1 MSEIPQ
7 SGPIQRSWQRCLH
20 QGLSRQQSAELDLL
34 PRGELTARL
43 EGHKELIACFERFV
57 LPLFG
62 QLLAGRPCRLLLCDA
77 EGAILAASGDDG
89 FARHAERIFLRSG
102 ARWGEGSKGTNAIGT
117 ALAEQSEVQVLGAQH
132 FFAQHSFLSC
142 SACPLFGPDGRLL
155 GVLDIST
162 EAAHH
167 GGDMLGTVRLLA
179 MTLENALLAR
189 QPGWLVDLEPQ
200 SLWSAR
206 LLLGEEG
213 ELLGAN
219 RAGRL
224 WLGQHS
230 FDGKQLLRE
239 GRGLRLVPEPVEGSS
254 PLPPLG
260 SGRESL
266 PEPSQVPL
274 KMLERGIS
282 LLIEGET
289 GSGKEHLVRALHSQS
304 SRQDKPLVCVN
315 CGALPADLVEAEL
328 FGYVGGAFSGARSQG
343 SQGYLRAAHGGILML
358 DEIGELPLSAQT
370 RLLRVLQERAVTPV
384 GSTRPEPVD
393 FWLVSASHRDLA
405 AMVAAGS
412 FREDLYYRIC
422 GWRQQLAPLRDW
434 PAHERRALILRL
446 LTEMDPALQL
456 TREAE
461 QQLLAHPLPGNV
473 RQLKQALEV
482 ACVLAEGQ
490 EWVEASHLHLPAVVP
505 ASALVPVP
513 PSTSVTAGITSLR
526 EQSRHQVQQ
535 TLVDC
540 GGNVSE
546 AARRLGI
553 SRTTL
558 YRALK
563 ACN

>member
-1 MSEIPQ
+1 MSELPQ
-7 SGPIQRSWQRCLH
+7 SIPSPSPSPIQRSWQRCLH
-20 QGLSRQQSAELDLL
+20 QGLLRQQSAELDLL
-34 PRGELTARL
+34 PQGELSARQ
-43 EGHKELIACFERFV
+43 EQHRTLITCFQRFV
-57 LPLFG
+57 LPLFA
-62 QLLAGRPCRLLLCDA
+62 QLLAGRPCRLLLCDG

-102 ARWGEGSKGTNAIGT
+102 ARWGEASKGTNAIGT

-142 SACPLFGPDGRLL
+142 SACPLLGPDGQLL

-162 EAAHH
+162 DAAHH
-167 GGDMLGTVRLLA
+167 DGDMLGTVRLLA

-189 QPGWLVDLEPQ
+189 QPGWLVDLDPQ

-206 LLLGEEG
+206 LLLGEGG

-224 WLGQHS
+224 WLGQHP
-230 FDGKQLLRE
+230 FDGRQLLRDR
-239 GRGLRLVPEPVEGSS
+239 RGLRLEPEPVVIQTETP
-254 PLPPLG
+254 PLPAVTAG
-260 SGRESL
+260 
-266 PEPSQVPL
+266 VPL

-289 GSGKEHLVRALHSQS
+289 GSGKEHLVRALHRQS
-304 SRQDKPLVCVN
+304 SRRDKPLVCVN

-358 DEIGELPLSAQT
+358 DEIGELPLLAQT

-384 GSTRPEPVD
+384 GSHRPEPVD
-393 FWLVSASHRDLA
+393 FWLVSASHRDPA
-405 AMVAAGS
+405 AMVQDGG

-422 GWRQQLAPLRDW
+422 GWRQQLTPLRAW
-434 PAHERRALILRL
+434 PQGERLGLIRRL
-446 LTEMDPALQL
+446 LSEMDPALQL
-456 TREAE
+456 TPEAE
-461 QQLLAHPLPGNV
+461 RQLLAHPLPGNV

-490 EWVEASHLHLPAVVP
+490 GWIEPAHLHLPEVAAMP
-505 ASALVPVP
+505 TPWGA
-513 PSTSVTAGITSLR
+513 TTLR
-526 EQSRHQVQQ
+526 EQSRLRVQQ
-535 TLVDC
+535 TLTEC

-558 YRALK
+558 YRALREEG
-563 ACN
+563 

>member
-1 MSEIPQ
+1 MSELPQ
-7 SGPIQRSWQRCLH
+7 YSSSPSPIQRSWQRCLH
-20 QGLSRQQSAELDLL
+20 QGLLRQQSAELDLL
-34 PRGELTARL
+34 PQGELSARQ
-43 EGHKELIACFERFV
+43 EAHRTLIVCFQRFV
-57 LPLFG
+57 LPLFA
-62 QLLAGRPCRLLLCDA
+62 QLLAGRPCRLLLCDG

-102 ARWGEGSKGTNAIGT
+102 ARWGEASKGTNAIGT
-117 ALAEQSEVQVLGAQH
+117 ALAEQSEVQVLGNQH

-142 SACPLFGPDGRLL
+142 SACPLLGPDGQLL

-162 EAAHH
+162 DAAHH
-167 GGDMLGTVRLLA
+167 DGDMLGTVRLLA

-189 QPGWLVDLEPQ
+189 QPGWLVDLDPQ

-206 LLLGEEG
+206 LLLGEGG

-224 WLGQHS
+224 WLGQHR
-230 FDGKQLLRE
+230 FNGQQLLRE
-239 GRGLRLVPEPVEGSS
+239 RRGLRLVSEPVVAPRQTAQQGSA
-254 PLPPLG
+254 
-260 SGRESL
+260 
-266 PEPSQVPL
+266 QVPL
-274 KMLERGIS
+274 KMLDRGIS

-289 GSGKEHLVRALHSQS
+289 GSGKEHLVRALHRAS

-358 DEIGELPLSAQT
+358 DEIGELPLLAQT
-370 RLLRVLQERAVTPV
+370 RLLRVLQERSVTPV
-384 GSTRPEPVD
+384 GSHKPEAVD

-405 AMVAAGS
+405 AMVQAGT
-412 FREDLYYRIC
+412 FREDLYYRVC
-422 GWRQQLAPLRDW
+422 GWRQQLTPLRAW
-434 PAHERRALILRL
+434 PQGERQGLIQRL
-446 LTEMDPALQL
+446 LSEMDPALQL
-456 TREAE
+456 TPEAV

-482 ACVLAEGQ
+482 ACVLAEGLGWI
-490 EWVEASHLHLPAVVP
+490 EPAHLHLPYGPTEAG
-505 ASALVPVP
+505 ALPMGERA
-513 PSTSVTAGITSLR
+513 TTLR
-526 EQSRHQVQQ
+526 QQNRLRVQQ
-535 TLVDC
+535 TLADC

-558 YRALK
+558 YRALREGP
-563 ACN
+563 

>member
-1 MSEIPQ
+1 MSELSQ
-7 SGPIQRSWQRCLH
+7 SSASPIERSWQRCLH
-20 QGLSRQQSAELDLL
+20 QGLSRRQSAELDLL
-34 PRGELTARL
+34 PQGELSARQ
-43 EGHKELIACFERFV
+43 EQHRVLIASFQRFV

-62 QLLAGRPCRLLLCDA
+62 QLLAGRPCRLLLCDG

-102 ARWGEGSKGTNAIGT
+102 ARWGEASKGTNAIGT
-117 ALAEQSEVQVLGAQH
+117 ALAEQSEVQVLGNQH

-142 SACPLFGPDGRLL
+142 SACPLLGPDGQVL

-162 EAAHH
+162 DAAHH
-167 GGDMLGTVRLLA
+167 DGDMLGTVRLLA

-224 WLGQHS
+224 WLGQHP
-230 FDGKQLLRE
+230 FDGKQLLRDR
-239 GRGLRLVPEPVEGSS
+239 RGLRLVPEAHPVATLS
-254 PLPPLG
+254 
-260 SGRESL
+260 SL
-266 PEPSQVPL
+266 PADTGGSHGRQVPL

-289 GSGKEHLVRALHSQS
+289 GSGKEHLVRELHGQS
-304 SRQDKPLVCVN
+304 SRRAQPLVCVN
-315 CGALPADLVEAEL
+315 CGALPAELVEAEL

-358 DEIGELPLSAQT
+358 DEIGELPLLAQT

-384 GSTRPEPVD
+384 GSHKPEAVD

-405 AMVAAGS
+405 AMVAAGT

-434 PAHERRALILRL
+434 PTRERQALLQRL
-446 LTEMDPALQL
+446 LAEMDPALRL
-456 TREAE
+456 TDEAE
-461 QQLLAHPLPGNV
+461 HHLLAHPLPGNV

-490 EWVEASHLHLPAVVP
+490 GWIEPAHLHLPTVAVG
-505 ASALVPVP
+505 PVATTAVAG
-513 PSTSVTAGITSLR
+513 STLR
-526 EQSRHQVQQ
+526 EQNRQRVQQ
-535 TLVDC
+535 TLTECD
-540 GGNVSE
+540 GNVSE

-558 YRALK
+558 YRALRE
-563 ACN
+563 AG

>member
-1 MSEIPQ
+1 MSELPQ
-7 SGPIQRSWQRCLH
+7 SSPSPSPIQRSWQRCLH
-20 QGLSRQQSAELDLL
+20 QGLLRQQSAELDLL
-34 PRGELTARL
+34 PQGELSARQ
-43 EGHKELIACFERFV
+43 EQHRTLITCFQRFV
-57 LPLFG
+57 LPLFA
-62 QLLAGRPCRLLLCDA
+62 QLLAGRPCRLLLCDG

-102 ARWGEGSKGTNAIGT
+102 ARWGEASKGTNAIGT

-142 SACPLFGPDGRLL
+142 SACPLLGPDGQLL

-162 EAAHH
+162 DAAHH
-167 GGDMLGTVRLLA
+167 DGDMLGTVRLLA

-189 QPGWLVDLEPQ
+189 QPGWLVDLDPQ

-206 LLLGEEG
+206 LLLGEGG

-224 WLGQHS
+224 WLGQHR
-230 FDGKQLLRE
+230 FDGQQLLRDR
-239 GRGLRLVPEPVEGSS
+239 RGLRLEPEPVVIQTENQPQPAVTAG
-254 PLPPLG
+254 
-260 SGRESL
+260 
-266 PEPSQVPL
+266 VPL

-289 GSGKEHLVRALHSQS
+289 GSGKEHLVRALHCQS
-304 SRQDKPLVCVN
+304 SRRDKPLVCVN
-315 CGALPADLVEAEL
+315 CGALPAELVEAEL

-358 DEIGELPLSAQT
+358 DEIGELPLQAQT
-370 RLLRVLQERAVTPV
+370 RLLRVLQERSVTPV
-384 GSTRPEPVD
+384 GSHKPEPVD

-405 AMVAAGS
+405 AMVQDGG

-422 GWRQQLAPLRDW
+422 GWRQQLTPLRAW
-434 PAHERRALILRL
+434 PQGERLGLIRRL
-446 LTEMDPALQL
+446 LLEMDPALQL
-456 TREAE
+456 TPQAE
-461 QQLLAHPLPGNV
+461 RQLLAHPLPGNV

-490 EWVEASHLHLPAVVP
+490 GWIEPAHLYLPEVAAMP
-505 ASALVPVP
+505 APRGA
-513 PSTSVTAGITSLR
+513 TTLR
-526 EQSRHQVQQ
+526 EQSRLRVQQ
-535 TLVDC
+535 TLTEC

-558 YRALK
+558 YRALREEG
-563 ACN
+563 

>member
-1 MSEIPQ
+1 MSELPQ
-7 SGPIQRSWQRCLH
+7 SIPSPSPSPIQRSWQRCLH
-20 QGLSRQQSAELDLL
+20 QGLLRQQSAELDLL
-34 PRGELTARL
+34 PQGELSARQ
-43 EGHKELIACFERFV
+43 EQHRTLITCFQRFV
-57 LPLFG
+57 LPLFA
-62 QLLAGRPCRLLLCDA
+62 QLLAGRPCRLLLCDG
-77 EGAILAASGDDG
+77 EGAILAVSGDDS

-102 ARWGEGSKGTNAIGT
+102 ARWGEASKGTNAIGT
-117 ALAEQSEVQVLGAQH
+117 ALAEQSEVQVLGNQH

-142 SACPLFGPDGRLL
+142 SACPLLGPDGQLL

-162 EAAHH
+162 DAAHH
-167 GGDMLGTVRLLA
+167 DGDMLGTVRLLA

-189 QPGWLVDLEPQ
+189 QPGWLVDLDPQ

-206 LLLGEEG
+206 LLLGEGG

-224 WLGQHS
+224 WLGQHP
-230 FDGKQLLRE
+230 FDGKQLLRDR
-239 GRGLRLVPEPVEGSS
+239 RGLRLEPEPVVIQTENQPQPAVTAG
-254 PLPPLG
+254 
-260 SGRESL
+260 
-266 PEPSQVPL
+266 VPL

-289 GSGKEHLVRALHSQS
+289 GSGKEHLVRALHRQS
-304 SRQDKPLVCVN
+304 SRRDKPLVCVN

-358 DEIGELPLSAQT
+358 DEIGELPLPAQT
-370 RLLRVLQERAVTPV
+370 RLLRVLQERSVTPV
-384 GSTRPEPVD
+384 GSHKPEPVD
-393 FWLVSASHRDLA
+393 FWLVSASHRDLT
-405 AMVAAGS
+405 AMVQAGT

-422 GWRQQLAPLRDW
+422 GWRQQLAPLRAW
-434 PAHERRALILRL
+434 PQGDRLGLIRRL
-446 LTEMDPALQL
+446 LSEMDPALQL
-456 TREAE
+456 TPQAE
-461 QQLLAHPLPGNV
+461 RQLLAHPLPGNV

-490 EWVEASHLHLPAVVP
+490 GWIEPAHLHLPEVVAMP
-505 ASALVPVP
+505 APRGA
-513 PSTSVTAGITSLR
+513 TTLR
-526 EQSRHQVQQ
+526 EQSRLRVQQ
-535 TLVDC
+535 TLTEC

-558 YRALK
+558 YRALREEG
-563 ACN
+563 

>member
-1 MSEIPQ
+1 MSELPQ
-7 SGPIQRSWQRCLH
+7 SIPSPSPIQRSWQRCLH
-20 QGLSRQQSAELDLL
+20 QGLLRQQSAELDLL
-34 PRGELTARL
+34 PQGELSARQ
-43 EGHKELIACFERFV
+43 EQHRTLITCFQRFV
-57 LPLFG
+57 LPLFA
-62 QLLAGRPCRLLLCDA
+62 QLLAGRPCRLLLCDG

-102 ARWGEGSKGTNAIGT
+102 ARWGEASKGTNAIGT

-142 SACPLFGPDGRLL
+142 SACPLLGPDGQLL

-162 EAAHH
+162 DAAHH
-167 GGDMLGTVRLLA
+167 DGDMLGTVRLLA

-189 QPGWLVDLEPQ
+189 QPGWLVDLDPQ

-206 LLLGEEG
+206 LLLGEGG

-224 WLGQHS
+224 WLGQHP
-230 FDGKQLLRE
+230 FDGKQLLRDR
-239 GRGLRLVPEPVEGSS
+239 RGLRLEPEPVVIQTENQPQPAVTAG
-254 PLPPLG
+254 
-260 SGRESL
+260 
-266 PEPSQVPL
+266 VPL

-289 GSGKEHLVRALHSQS
+289 GSGKEHLVRALHCQS
-304 SRQDKPLVCVN
+304 SRRDKPLVCVN

-358 DEIGELPLSAQT
+358 DEIGELPLLAQT

-384 GSTRPEPVD
+384 GSHRAEPVD

-405 AMVAAGS
+405 AMVQDGG

-422 GWRQQLAPLRDW
+422 GWRQQLTPLRAW
-434 PAHERRALILRL
+434 PQGERLGLIRRL
-446 LTEMDPALQL
+446 LSEMDPALQL
-456 TREAE
+456 TPEAE
-461 QQLLAHPLPGNV
+461 RQLLAHPLPGNV

-490 EWVEASHLHLPAVVP
+490 GWIEPAHLHLPEVAAMP
-505 ASALVPVP
+505 APRGA
-513 PSTSVTAGITSLR
+513 TTLR
-526 EQSRHQVQQ
+526 EQSRLRVQQ
-535 TLVDC
+535 TLTEC

-558 YRALK
+558 YRALRQEG
-563 ACN
+563 

>member
-1 MSEIPQ
+1 MSELPQ
-7 SGPIQRSWQRCLH
+7 SSPSPSPIQRSWQRCLH
-20 QGLSRQQSAELDLL
+20 QGLLRQQSAELDLL
-34 PRGELTARL
+34 PQGELSARQ
-43 EGHKELIACFERFV
+43 EQHRTLITCFQRFV
-57 LPLFG
+57 LPLFA
-62 QLLAGRPCRLLLCDA
+62 QLLAGRPCRLLLCDG

-102 ARWGEGSKGTNAIGT
+102 ARWGEASKGTNAIGT

-142 SACPLFGPDGRLL
+142 SACPLLGPDGQLL

-162 EAAHH
+162 DAAHH
-167 GGDMLGTVRLLA
+167 DGDMLGTVRLLA

-189 QPGWLVDLEPQ
+189 QPGWLVDLDPQ

-206 LLLGEEG
+206 LLLGEGG

-224 WLGQHS
+224 WLGQHP
-230 FDGKQLLRE
+230 FDGKQLLRDR
-239 GRGLRLVPEPVEGSS
+239 RGLRLVPDPVVIKTETQ
-254 PLPPLG
+254 
-260 SGRESL
+260 SL
-266 PEPSQVPL
+266 PATPPATAGVPL

-289 GSGKEHLVRALHSQS
+289 GSGKEHLVRVLHRAS
-304 SRQDKPLVCVN
+304 SRQGKPLVCVN

-358 DEIGELPLSAQT
+358 DEIGELPLPAQT

-384 GSTRPEPVD
+384 GSHRPEPVD

-405 AMVAAGS
+405 AMVQGGG

-422 GWRQQLAPLRDW
+422 GWRQQLAPLRQW
-434 PAHERRALILRL
+434 PVRERQELISRL
-446 LTEMDPALQL
+446 LDEMDPALQL
-456 TREAE
+456 TPQAE

-490 EWVEASHLHLPAVVP
+490 GWIDPAHLHLPEVAAMP
-505 ASALVPVP
+505 APRGA
-513 PSTSVTAGITSLR
+513 TTLR
-526 EQSRHQVQQ
+526 EQSRLRVQQ
-535 TLVDC
+535 TLTEC

-558 YRALK
+558 YRALREED
-563 ACN
+563 

>member
-1 MSEIPQ
+1 MSEHPV
-7 SGPIQRSWQRCLH
+7 SSPIQRSWQRCLH

-34 PRGELTARL
+34 PQGELSARL
-43 EGHKELIACFERFV
+43 EASRELIACFQRFV
-57 LPLFG
+57 LPLFA
-62 QLLAGRPCRLLLCDA
+62 QLLAGRPCRLLLCDG

-102 ARWGEGSKGTNAIGT
+102 ARWGEASKGTNAIGT

-142 SACPLFGPDGRLL
+142 SACPLLGPDGSLL

-162 EAAHH
+162 DAAHH

-206 LLLGEEG
+206 LLLGEAG

-224 WLGQHS
+224 WLGQYP
-230 FDGKQLLRE
+230 FDGQQLLRE
-239 GRGLRLVPEPVEGSS
+239 RRGLRLDTCVAPTPVSTQQDS
-254 PLPPLG
+254 V
-260 SGRESL
+260 S
-266 PEPSQVPL
+266 VPL

-289 GSGKEHLVRALHSQS
+289 GSGKEHLVRALHRRSGRRDQ
-304 SRQDKPLVCVN
+304 PLLCVN

-358 DEIGELPLSAQT
+358 DEVGELPLSAQT

-384 GSTRPEPVD
+384 GSHKPEVVD

-405 AMVAAGS
+405 AMVQAGT
-412 FREDLYYRIC
+412 FREDLYYRIR
-422 GWRQQLAPLRDW
+422 GWHQPLTPLRTW
-434 PAHERRALILRL
+434 PEGERQGLMRTL
-446 LTEMDPALQL
+446 LVEMDPALAL
-456 TREAE
+456 DEAAE
-461 QQLLAHPLPGNV
+461 RLLLAHPLPGNV
-473 RQLKQALEV
+473 RQLKQVLEV

-490 EWVEASHLHLPAVVP
+490 GLIRAAHLHLPALP
-505 ASALVPVP
+505 AAP
-513 PSTSVTAGITSLR
+513 SVTAMGQSLTLR
-526 EQSRHQVQQ
+526 EQGRLGVQQ
-535 TLVDC
+535 TLAAC

-563 ACN
+563 EGD

>member
-1 MSEIPQ
+1 MSELPQ
-7 SGPIQRSWQRCLH
+7 SSLSPSPIQRSWQRCLH
-20 QGLSRQQSAELDLL
+20 QGLLRQQSAELDLL
-34 PRGELTARL
+34 PQGELSARQ
-43 EGHKELIACFERFV
+43 EQHRTLIACFQRFV
-57 LPLFG
+57 LPLFA
-62 QLLAGRPCRLLLCDA
+62 QLLAGRPCRLLLCDG

-102 ARWGEGSKGTNAIGT
+102 ARWGEASKGTNAIGT
-117 ALAEQSEVQVLGAQH
+117 ALAEQSEVQVLGSEH

-142 SACPLFGPDGRLL
+142 SASPLLGPDGQLL

-162 EAAHH
+162 DAAHH
-167 GGDMLGTVRLLA
+167 DGDMLGTVRLLA

-189 QPGWLVDLEPQ
+189 QPGWLVDLDPQ

-206 LLLGEEG
+206 LLLGEGG

-224 WLGQHS
+224 WLGQHP

-239 GRGLRLVPEPVEGSS
+239 RRGLLLVPEPVAESRQIEQPGSA
-254 PLPPLG
+254 
-260 SGRESL
+260 
-266 PEPSQVPL
+266 QVPL

-289 GSGKEHLVRALHSQS
+289 GSGKEHLVRALHRQS

-358 DEIGELPLSAQT
+358 DEIGELPLLAQT
-370 RLLRVLQERAVTPV
+370 RLLRVLQERSVTPV
-384 GSTRPEPVD
+384 GSHRPEPVD

-405 AMVAAGS
+405 AMVQAGT

-422 GWRQQLAPLRDW
+422 GWRQQLTPLRAW
-434 PAHERRALILRL
+434 PRGERLGLIQRLLAEMDSALRL
-446 LTEMDPALQL
+446 TGD
-456 TREAE
+456 AE

-490 EWVEASHLHLPAVVP
+490 GWIESAHLYLPA
-505 ASALVPVP
+505 ASAA
-513 PSTSVTAGITSLR
+513 PSSQASTHTLR
-526 EQSRHQVQQ
+526 QQNRQRVQQ
-535 TLVDC
+535 TLTECD
-540 GGNVSE
+540 GNVSE

-558 YRALK
+558 YRTLREGP
-563 ACN
+563 

>member
-1 MSEIPQ
+1 MSESLQPGP
-7 SGPIQRSWQRCLH
+7 GPILRSWQRCLH
-20 QGLSRQQSAELDLL
+20 QGLNRQQSAELDLL
-34 PRGELTARL
+34 PQGELSARQ
-43 EGHKELIACFERFV
+43 EQHRMLIASFQRFV

-62 QLLAGRPCRLLLCDA
+62 QLLAGRPCRLLLCDG

-102 ARWGEGSKGTNAIGT
+102 ARWGEASKGTNAIGT
-117 ALAEQSEVQVLGAQH
+117 ALAEQSEVQVLGNQH

-142 SACPLFGPDGRLL
+142 SACPLLGPDGQLL

-162 EAAHH
+162 DAAHH
-167 GGDMLGTVRLLA
+167 DGDMLGTVRLLA

-224 WLGQHS
+224 WLGQHP
-230 FDGKQLLRE
+230 FDGKQLLRDR
-239 GRGLRLVPEPVEGSS
+239 RGLRLMPEAHPVATLPGLPADAGGSH
-254 PLPPLG
+254 
-260 SGRESL
+260 GR
-266 PEPSQVPL
+266 QVPL

-289 GSGKEHLVRALHSQS
+289 GSGKEHLVRELHGQS
-304 SRQDKPLVCVN
+304 SRRAQPLVCVN
-315 CGALPADLVEAEL
+315 CGALPAELVEAEL

-358 DEIGELPLSAQT
+358 DEIGELPLLAQT

-384 GSTRPEPVD
+384 GSHKPEAVD

-405 AMVAAGS
+405 AMVAAGT

-422 GWRQQLAPLRDW
+422 GWRQQLAPLRAW
-434 PAHERRALILRL
+434 PARERQALISRL
-446 LTEMDPALQL
+446 LAEMDPALRL
-456 TREAE
+456 TDQAE
-461 QQLLAHPLPGNV
+461 GQLLAHPLPGNV

-490 EWVEASHLHLPAVVP
+490 GWIEPTHLHLPSVATQP
-505 ASALVPVP
+505 GALPMGG
-513 PSTSVTAGITSLR
+513 STSLR
-526 EQSRHQVQQ
+526 EQTRRQVQQ
-535 TLVDC
+535 TLAAC

-546 AARRLGI
+546 AARQLGI

-558 YRALK
+558 YRALRE
-563 ACN
+563 AP

>member
-1 MSEIPQ
+1 MSELPQ
-7 SGPIQRSWQRCLH
+7 SSPSPIQRSWQRCLH
-20 QGLSRQQSAELDLL
+20 QGLLRQQSAELDLL
-34 PRGELTARL
+34 PQGELSARQ
-43 EGHKELIACFERFV
+43 EQHRTLITCFQRFV
-57 LPLFG
+57 LPLFA
-62 QLLAGRPCRLLLCDA
+62 QLLAGRPCRLLLCDG

-102 ARWGEGSKGTNAIGT
+102 ARWGEASKGTNAIGT

-142 SACPLFGPDGRLL
+142 SACPLLGPDGQLL

-162 EAAHH
+162 DAAHH
-167 GGDMLGTVRLLA
+167 DGDMLGTVRLLA

-189 QPGWLVDLEPQ
+189 QPGWLVDLDPQ

-206 LLLGEEG
+206 LLLGEGG

-224 WLGQHS
+224 WLGQHP
-230 FDGKQLLRE
+230 FDGKQLLRDR
-239 GRGLRLVPEPVEGSS
+239 RGLRLEPEPVVIQ
-254 PLPPLG
+254 
-260 SGRESL
+260 
-266 PEPSQVPL
+266 PENQPQPAVTAGVPL

-304 SRQDKPLVCVN
+304 SRRDKPLVCVN
-315 CGALPADLVEAEL
+315 CGALPAELVEAEL

-343 SQGYLRAAHGGILML
+343 SQGYLRAAHGGILIL
-358 DEIGELPLSAQT
+358 DEIGELPLLAQT
-370 RLLRVLQERAVTPV
+370 RLLRVLQERSVTPV
-384 GSTRPEPVD
+384 GSHKPEPVD
-393 FWLVSASHRDLA
+393 FWLVSASHRDLT
-405 AMVAAGS
+405 AMVQDGG

-422 GWRQQLAPLRDW
+422 GWRQQLAPLRAW
-434 PAHERRALILRL
+434 PQGERLGVIRRL
-446 LTEMDPALQL
+446 LSEMDPALQL
-456 TREAE
+456 TPQAE
-461 QQLLAHPLPGNV
+461 RQLLAHPLPGNV

-490 EWVEASHLHLPAVVP
+490 GWIEPAHLHLAEVAAMPAP
-505 ASALVPVP
+505 RGA
-513 PSTSVTAGITSLR
+513 TTLR
-526 EQSRHQVQQ
+526 EQSRLRVQQ
-535 TLVDC
+535 TLTEC

-558 YRALK
+558 YRALREEG
-563 ACN
+563 

>member
-1 MSEIPQ
+1 MSESLQPGP
-7 SGPIQRSWQRCLH
+7 GPIQRSWQRCLH
-20 QGLSRQQSAELDLL
+20 QGLLRQQSAELDLL
-34 PRGELTARL
+34 PQGELSARQ
-43 EGHKELIACFERFV
+43 EQHRTLIACFQRFV
-57 LPLFG
+57 LPLFA
-62 QLLAGRPCRLLLCDA
+62 QLLAGRPCRLLLCDG

-102 ARWGEGSKGTNAIGT
+102 ARWGEASKGTNAIGT

-142 SACPLFGPDGRLL
+142 SACPLLGPDGQLL

-162 EAAHH
+162 DAAHH
-167 GGDMLGTVRLLA
+167 DGDMLGTVRLLA

-189 QPGWLVDLEPQ
+189 QPGWLVDLDPQ

-206 LLLGEEG
+206 LLLGEGG

-224 WLGQHS
+224 WLGQHP
-230 FDGKQLLRE
+230 FDGRQLLRE
-239 GRGLRLVPEPVEGSS
+239 RRGLRLEPDPEVIQTQ
-254 PLPPLG
+254 PLPATPPATTG
-260 SGRESL
+260 
-266 PEPSQVPL
+266 VPL

-289 GSGKEHLVRALHSQS
+289 GSGKEHLVRALHRAS
-304 SRQDKPLVCVN
+304 SRRDRPLVCVN

-358 DEIGELPLSAQT
+358 DEIGELPLLAQT
-370 RLLRVLQERAVTPV
+370 RLLRVLQERSVTPV
-384 GSTRPEPVD
+384 GSHRAEQVD

-405 AMVAAGS
+405 AMVAAGT

-422 GWRQQLAPLRDW
+422 GWRQQLAPLRAW
-434 PAHERRALILRL
+434 PQGERLGLIQCL
-446 LTEMDPALQL
+446 LAEMDPALQL
-456 TREAE
+456 TPEAE
-461 QQLLAHPLPGNV
+461 QQLLSHPLPGNV

-490 EWVEASHLHLPAVVP
+490 GWIEPARLHLPEVAAMP
-505 ASALVPVP
+505 APQGA
-513 PSTSVTAGITSLR
+513 TTLR
-526 EQSRHQVQQ
+526 AQSRLRVQQ
-535 TLVDC
+535 TLAEC

-558 YRALK
+558 YRALREEG
-563 ACN
+563 

>member
-1 MSEIPQ
+1 MSELPQ
-7 SGPIQRSWQRCLH
+7 SIPSPSPSPIQRSWQRCLH
-20 QGLSRQQSAELDLL
+20 QGLLRQQSAELDLL
-34 PRGELTARL
+34 PQGELSARQ
-43 EGHKELIACFERFV
+43 EQHRTLITCFQRFV
-57 LPLFG
+57 LPLFA
-62 QLLAGRPCRLLLCDA
+62 QLLAGRPCRLLLCDG

-102 ARWGEGSKGTNAIGT
+102 ARWGEASKGTNAIGT

-142 SACPLFGPDGRLL
+142 SACPLLGPDGQLL

-162 EAAHH
+162 DAAHH
-167 GGDMLGTVRLLA
+167 DGDMLGTVRLLA

-189 QPGWLVDLEPQ
+189 QPGWLVDLDPQ

-206 LLLGEEG
+206 LLLGEGG

-224 WLGQHS
+224 WLGQHP
-230 FDGKQLLRE
+230 FDGKQLLRDR
-239 GRGLRLVPEPVEGSS
+239 RGLRLEPEPVVIQTENQPQPAVTAG
-254 PLPPLG
+254 
-260 SGRESL
+260 
-266 PEPSQVPL
+266 VPL

-304 SRQDKPLVCVN
+304 SRRDKPLVCVN
-315 CGALPADLVEAEL
+315 CGALPAELVEAEL

-358 DEIGELPLSAQT
+358 DEIGELPLLAQT

-384 GSTRPEPVD
+384 GSHKPEPVD

-405 AMVAAGS
+405 AMVQDGG

-422 GWRQQLAPLRDW
+422 GWRQQLTPLRAW
-434 PAHERRALILRL
+434 SQGERLGLIRRL
-446 LTEMDPALQL
+446 LSEMDPALQL
-456 TREAE
+456 TPQAE
-461 QQLLAHPLPGNV
+461 RQLLAHPLPGNV

-490 EWVEASHLHLPAVVP
+490 GWIEPDHLHLPEVAAMP
-505 ASALVPVP
+505 APRGA
-513 PSTSVTAGITSLR
+513 TTLR
-526 EQSRHQVQQ
+526 EQSRLRVQQ
-535 TLVDC
+535 TLTEC

-558 YRALK
+558 YRALREEG
-563 ACN
+563 

>member
-1 MSEIPQ
+1 MSELPQ
-7 SGPIQRSWQRCLH
+7 SSLSPSPIQRSWQRCLH
-20 QGLSRQQSAELDLL
+20 QGLHRQQSAELDLL
-34 PRGELTARL
+34 PQGELSARQ
-43 EGHKELIACFERFV
+43 EEHRTLITCFQRFV
-57 LPLFG
+57 LPLFA
-62 QLLAGRPCRLLLCDA
+62 QLLAGRPCRLLLCDG

-102 ARWGEGSKGTNAIGT
+102 ARWGEASKGTNAIGT
-117 ALAEQSEVQVLGAQH
+117 ALAEQSEVQVLGAEH

-142 SACPLFGPDGRLL
+142 SACPLLGPDGQLL

-162 EAAHH
+162 DAAHH
-167 GGDMLGTVRLLA
+167 DGDMLGTVRLLA

-189 QPGWLVDLEPQ
+189 QPGWLVDLDPQ

-206 LLLGEEG
+206 LLLGEGG

-224 WLGQHS
+224 WLGQHR
-230 FDGKQLLRE
+230 FDGQQLLRE
-239 GRGLRLVPEPVEGSS
+239 RRGLRLVSEPVVAPRQTAQQGAA
-254 PLPPLG
+254 
-260 SGRESL
+260 
-266 PEPSQVPL
+266 QVPL

-289 GSGKEHLVRALHSQS
+289 GSGKEHLVRSLHRQS
-304 SRQDKPLVCVN
+304 SRQERPLVCVN

-358 DEIGELPLSAQT
+358 DEIGELPLLAQT
-370 RLLRVLQERAVTPV
+370 RLLRVLQERSVTPV
-384 GSTRPEPVD
+384 GSHRPEPVD

-405 AMVAAGS
+405 AMVQAGT
-412 FREDLYYRIC
+412 FREDLYYRVC
-422 GWRQQLAPLRDW
+422 GWRQQLTPLRAW
-434 PAHERRALILRL
+434 PQGERLGLIQRL
-446 LTEMDPALQL
+446 LAEMDPALQL
-456 TREAE
+456 TPEAV

-482 ACVLAEGQ
+482 ACVLAEGLGWI
-490 EWVEASHLHLPAVVP
+490 EPAHLHLPA
-505 ASALVPVP
+505 ASAA
-513 PSTSVTAGITSLR
+513 PSSSQASTHTLR
-526 EQSRHQVQQ
+526 QQNRLRVQQ
-535 TLVDC
+535 TLADC

-546 AARRLGI
+546 AARQLGI

-558 YRALK
+558 YRTLREGT
-563 ACN
+563 

>member
-1 MSEIPQ
+1 MSELPQ
-7 SGPIQRSWQRCLH
+7 SSPSPIQRSWERCLH

-34 PRGELTARL
+34 PQGELSARQ
-43 EGHKELIACFERFV
+43 EQHRTLITCFQRFV
-57 LPLFG
+57 LPLFA

-77 EGAILAASGDDG
+77 EGAILAVSGDDG

-142 SACPLFGPDGRLL
+142 SACPLLGPDGQLL

-162 EAAHH
+162 DAAHH

-206 LLLGEEG
+206 LLLGEGG

-224 WLGQHS
+224 WLGQHP
-230 FDGKQLLRE
+230 FDGPQLLRDH
-239 GRGLRLVPEPVEGSS
+239 RGLRLVSEPTT
-254 PLPPLG
+254 LP
-260 SGRESL
+260 SL
-266 PEPSQVPL
+266 PAAPPATAGVPL

-289 GSGKEHLVRALHSQS
+289 GSGKEHLVRALHAQS
-304 SRQDKPLVCVN
+304 SRREQPLVCVN
-315 CGALPADLVEAEL
+315 CGALPAELVEAEL

-343 SQGYLRAAHGGILML
+343 SRGYLRAAHGGILML
-358 DEIGELPLSAQT
+358 DEIGELPLLAQT

-384 GSTRPEPVD
+384 GSHKPEAVD

-405 AMVAAGS
+405 AMVAAGT

-422 GWRQQLAPLRDW
+422 GWRQQLAPLRAW
-434 PAHERRALILRL
+434 PARERQALISRL
-446 LTEMDPALQL
+446 LAEMDPALRL
-456 TREAE
+456 TDEAE
-461 QQLLAHPLPGNV
+461 GQLLAHPLPGNV

-490 EWVEASHLHLPAVVP
+490 GWIEPAHLHLPEAAGVQVP
-505 ASALVPVP
+505 SHGA
-513 PSTSVTAGITSLR
+513 ITLR
-526 EQSRHQVQQ
+526 QQNRQRVQQ
-535 TLVDC
+535 TLAEC

-558 YRALK
+558 YRALREEG
-563 ACN
+563 

>member
-1 MSEIPQ
+1 MSELPQ
-7 SGPIQRSWQRCLH
+7 SSPSPILRSWQRCLH
-20 QGLSRQQSAELDLL
+20 QGLLRQQSAELDLL
-34 PRGELTARL
+34 PQGELSARQ
-43 EGHKELIACFERFV
+43 EQHRTLITCFQRFV
-57 LPLFG
+57 LPLFA
-62 QLLAGRPCRLLLCDA
+62 QLLAGRPCRLLLCDG

-102 ARWGEGSKGTNAIGT
+102 ARWGEASKGTNAIGT
-117 ALAEQSEVQVLGAQH
+117 ALAEQSEVQVLGSEH

-142 SACPLFGPDGRLL
+142 SACPLLGPDGQLL

-162 EAAHH
+162 DAAHH
-167 GGDMLGTVRLLA
+167 DGDMLGTVRLLA

-189 QPGWLVDLEPQ
+189 QPGWLVDLDPQ

-206 LLLGEEG
+206 LLLGEGG

-224 WLGQHS
+224 WLGQHP
-230 FDGKQLLRE
+230 FDGKQLLRDR
-239 GRGLRLVPEPVEGSS
+239 RGLRLEPEPVVIQTENQPQPAVTAG
-254 PLPPLG
+254 
-260 SGRESL
+260 
-266 PEPSQVPL
+266 VPL

-289 GSGKEHLVRALHSQS
+289 GSGKEHLVRALHRQS
-304 SRQDKPLVCVN
+304 SRRDKPLVCVN

-358 DEIGELPLSAQT
+358 DEIGELPLLAQT

-384 GSTRPEPVD
+384 GSHKPEPVD

-405 AMVAAGS
+405 TMVQAGT

-422 GWRQQLAPLRDW
+422 GWRQQLTPLRAW
-434 PAHERRALILRL
+434 PQGERLGLIRRL
-446 LTEMDPALQL
+446 LSEMDPALQL
-456 TREAE
+456 TPQAE
-461 QQLLAHPLPGNV
+461 RQLLAHPLPGNV

-490 EWVEASHLHLPAVVP
+490 GWIEPAHLHLPEVAAMP
-505 ASALVPVP
+505 APRGA
-513 PSTSVTAGITSLR
+513 TTLR
-526 EQSRHQVQQ
+526 EQSRLRVQQ
-535 TLVDC
+535 TLTEC

-558 YRALK
+558 YRALREEG
-563 ACN
+563 

>member
-1 MSEIPQ
+1 MSELPQ
-7 SGPIQRSWQRCLH
+7 SSPSPIQRSWERCLH

-34 PRGELTARL
+34 PQGELSARQ
-43 EGHKELIACFERFV
+43 EQHRTLITCFQRFV
-57 LPLFG
+57 LPLFA

-77 EGAILAASGDDG
+77 EGAILAVSGDDG

-102 ARWGEGSKGTNAIGT
+102 ARWGEASKGTNAIGT

-132 FFAQHSFLSC
+132 FFAQHGFLSC
-142 SACPLFGPDGRLL
+142 SACPLLGPDGQLL

-162 EAAHH
+162 DAAHH

-189 QPGWLVDLEPQ
+189 QPGWLVDLDPQ

-206 LLLGEEG
+206 LLLGEGG

-224 WLGQHS
+224 WLGQHP
-230 FDGKQLLRE
+230 FDGPQLLRDH
-239 GRGLRLVPEPVEGSS
+239 RGLRLVPEPTT
-254 PLPPLG
+254 LP
-260 SGRESL
+260 SL
-266 PEPSQVPL
+266 PAAPPATAGVPL

-289 GSGKEHLVRALHSQS
+289 GSGKEHLVRALHAQS
-304 SRQDKPLVCVN
+304 SRRERPLVCVN
-315 CGALPADLVEAEL
+315 CGALPAELVEAEL

-358 DEIGELPLSAQT
+358 DEIGELPLLAQT

-384 GSTRPEPVD
+384 GSHKPEAVD

-405 AMVAAGS
+405 AMVAAGT

-422 GWRQQLAPLRDW
+422 GWRQQLAPLRAW
-434 PAHERRALILRL
+434 PARERQALISRL
-446 LTEMDPALQL
+446 LAEMDPALRL
-456 TREAE
+456 TDEAE
-461 QQLLAHPLPGNV
+461 GQLLAHPLPGNV

-490 EWVEASHLHLPAVVP
+490 GWIEPAHLHLPEAAGVQVP
-505 ASALVPVP
+505 SHGA
-513 PSTSVTAGITSLR
+513 ITLR
-526 EQSRHQVQQ
+526 QQNRQRVQQ
-535 TLVDC
+535 TLAEC

-558 YRALK
+558 YRALRK
-563 ACN
+563 EG

>member
-1 MSEIPQ
+1 MSELPQ
-7 SGPIQRSWQRCLH
+7 SIPSPSPIQRSWQRCLH
-20 QGLSRQQSAELDLL
+20 QGLLRQQSAELDLL
-34 PRGELTARL
+34 PQGELSARQ
-43 EGHKELIACFERFV
+43 EQHRTLITCFQRFV
-57 LPLFG
+57 LPLFA
-62 QLLAGRPCRLLLCDA
+62 QLLAGRPCRLLLCDG

-102 ARWGEGSKGTNAIGT
+102 ARWGEASKGTNAIGT

-142 SACPLFGPDGRLL
+142 SACPLLGPDGQLL

-162 EAAHH
+162 DAAHH
-167 GGDMLGTVRLLA
+167 DGDMLGTVRLLA

-189 QPGWLVDLEPQ
+189 QPGWLVDLDPQ

-206 LLLGEEG
+206 LLLGEGG

-224 WLGQHS
+224 WLGQHP
-230 FDGKQLLRE
+230 FDGKQLLRDR
-239 GRGLRLVPEPVEGSS
+239 RGLRLEPEPVVIQTENQPQPAVTAG
-254 PLPPLG
+254 
-260 SGRESL
+260 
-266 PEPSQVPL
+266 VPL

-289 GSGKEHLVRALHSQS
+289 GSGKEHLVRALHRQS
-304 SRQDKPLVCVN
+304 SRRDKPLVCVN

-358 DEIGELPLSAQT
+358 DEIGELPLLAQT
-370 RLLRVLQERAVTPV
+370 RLLRVLQERSVTPV
-384 GSTRPEPVD
+384 GSHRPEPVD

-405 AMVAAGS
+405 AMVQDGG

-422 GWRQQLAPLRDW
+422 GWRQPLAPLRAW
-434 PAHERRALILRL
+434 PQGERLGLIRRL
-446 LTEMDPALQL
+446 LLEMDPALQL
-456 TREAE
+456 TPQAE
-461 QQLLAHPLPGNV
+461 RQLLAHPLPGNV

-490 EWVEASHLHLPAVVP
+490 GWIEPAHLHLPEVAAMP
-505 ASALVPVP
+505 APRGA
-513 PSTSVTAGITSLR
+513 TTLR
-526 EQSRHQVQQ
+526 EQSRLRVQQ
-535 TLVDC
+535 TLTEC

-558 YRALK
+558 YRALREEG
-563 ACN
+563 

>member
-1 MSEIPQ
+1 MSELPQ
-7 SGPIQRSWQRCLH
+7 SIPSPSPSPIQRSWQRCLH
-20 QGLSRQQSAELDLL
+20 QGLLRQQSAELDLL
-34 PRGELTARL
+34 PQGELSARQ
-43 EGHKELIACFERFV
+43 EQHRTLITCFQRFV
-57 LPLFG
+57 LPLFA
-62 QLLAGRPCRLLLCDA
+62 QLLAGRPCRLLLCDG

-102 ARWGEGSKGTNAIGT
+102 ARWGEASKGTNAIGT

-142 SACPLFGPDGRLL
+142 SACPLLGPDGQLL

-162 EAAHH
+162 DAAHH
-167 GGDMLGTVRLLA
+167 DGDMLGTVRLLA

-189 QPGWLVDLEPQ
+189 QPGWLVDLDPQ

-206 LLLGEEG
+206 LLLGEGG

-224 WLGQHS
+224 WLGQHP
-230 FDGKQLLRE
+230 FDGKQLLRDR
-239 GRGLRLVPEPVEGSS
+239 RGLRLEPEPVVIQ
-254 PLPPLG
+254 
-260 SGRESL
+260 
-266 PEPSQVPL
+266 PENQPQPAVTAGVPL

-304 SRQDKPLVCVN
+304 SRRDKPLVCVN

-358 DEIGELPLSAQT
+358 DEIGELPLLAQT

-384 GSTRPEPVD
+384 GSHKPEPVD
-393 FWLVSASHRDLA
+393 FWLVSASHRDLT
-405 AMVAAGS
+405 AMVQDGG

-422 GWRQQLAPLRDW
+422 GWRQQLAPLRAW
-434 PAHERRALILRL
+434 PQGERLGVIRRL
-446 LTEMDPALQL
+446 LSEMDPALQL
-456 TREAE
+456 TPQAE
-461 QQLLAHPLPGNV
+461 RQLLAHPLPGNV

-490 EWVEASHLHLPAVVP
+490 GWIEPAHLHLPEVAAMP
-505 ASALVPVP
+505 APRGA
-513 PSTSVTAGITSLR
+513 TTLR
-526 EQSRHQVQQ
+526 EQSRLRVLQ
-535 TLVDC
+535 TLTEC

-558 YRALK
+558 YRALREEG
-563 ACN
+563 

>member
-1 MSEIPQ
+1 MSELPQ
-7 SGPIQRSWQRCLH
+7 SSPSPIQRSWERCLH

-34 PRGELTARL
+34 PQGELSARQ
-43 EGHKELIACFERFV
+43 EQHRTLITCFQRFV
-57 LPLFG
+57 LPLFA

-77 EGAILAASGDDG
+77 EGAILAVSGDDG

-102 ARWGEGSKGTNAIGT
+102 ARWGEASKGTNAIGT

-142 SACPLFGPDGRLL
+142 SACPLLGPDGQLL

-162 EAAHH
+162 DAAHH

-189 QPGWLVDLEPQ
+189 QPGWLVDLDPQ

-206 LLLGEEG
+206 LLLGEGG

-224 WLGQHS
+224 WLGQHP
-230 FDGKQLLRE
+230 FDGPQLLRDH
-239 GRGLRLVPEPVEGSS
+239 RGLRLDGGVASTSVSTPQDQTS
-254 PLPPLG
+254 
-260 SGRESL
+260 
-266 PEPSQVPL
+266 VPL

-289 GSGKEHLVRALHSQS
+289 GSGKEHLVRALHAQS
-304 SRQDKPLVCVN
+304 SRRERPLVCVN
-315 CGALPADLVEAEL
+315 CGALPAELVEAEL

-343 SQGYLRAAHGGILML
+343 SQGYLRAAQGGILML
-358 DEIGELPLSAQT
+358 DEVGELPLLAQT

-384 GSTRPEPVD
+384 GSHKPEAVD

-405 AMVAAGS
+405 AMVAAGT

-422 GWRQQLAPLRDW
+422 GWRQQLVPLRAW
-434 PAHERRALILRL
+434 SARERQALISRL
-446 LTEMDPALQL
+446 LAEMDPALRL
-456 TREAE
+456 TDEAE
-461 QQLLAHPLPGNV
+461 GQLLAHPLPGNV

-490 EWVEASHLHLPAVVP
+490 GWIEPAHLHLPEAAGVQVP
-505 ASALVPVP
+505 SHGA
-513 PSTSVTAGITSLR
+513 ITLR
-526 EQSRHQVQQ
+526 QQNRQRVQQ
-535 TLVDC
+535 TLAEC

-558 YRALK
+558 YRALRK
-563 ACN
+563 EG

>member
-1 MSEIPQ
+1 MSELPQ
-7 SGPIQRSWQRCLH
+7 SSPGPSPIQRSWQRCLH
-20 QGLSRQQSAELDLL
+20 QGLLRQQSAELDLL
-34 PRGELTARL
+34 PQGELSARQ
-43 EGHKELIACFERFV
+43 EQHRTLITCFQRFV
-57 LPLFG
+57 LPLFA
-62 QLLAGRPCRLLLCDA
+62 QLLAGRPCRLLLCDG

-102 ARWGEGSKGTNAIGT
+102 ARWGEASKGTNAIGT

-142 SACPLFGPDGRLL
+142 SACPLLGPDGQLL

-162 EAAHH
+162 DAAHH
-167 GGDMLGTVRLLA
+167 DGDMLGTVRLLA

-189 QPGWLVDLEPQ
+189 QPGWLVDLDPQ

-206 LLLGEEG
+206 LLLGEGG

-224 WLGQHS
+224 WLGQHP
-230 FDGKQLLRE
+230 FDGKQLLRDR
-239 GRGLRLVPEPVEGSS
+239 RGLRLEPEPVVIQTENQPQPAVTAG
-254 PLPPLG
+254 
-260 SGRESL
+260 
-266 PEPSQVPL
+266 VPL

-304 SRQDKPLVCVN
+304 SRRDKPLVCVN

-358 DEIGELPLSAQT
+358 DEIGELPLPAQT
-370 RLLRVLQERAVTPV
+370 RLLRVLQERSVTPV
-384 GSTRPEPVD
+384 GSHRPEPVD

-405 AMVAAGS
+405 AMVQDGG

-422 GWRQQLAPLRDW
+422 GWRQPLAPLRAW
-434 PAHERRALILRL
+434 PQGERLGLIRRL
-446 LTEMDPALQL
+446 LSEMDPALQL
-456 TREAE
+456 TPQAE
-461 QQLLAHPLPGNV
+461 RQLLAHPLPGNV

-490 EWVEASHLHLPAVVP
+490 GWIEPAHLHLPEVAAMP
-505 ASALVPVP
+505 APRGA
-513 PSTSVTAGITSLR
+513 TTLR
-526 EQSRHQVQQ
+526 EQSRLRVQQ
-535 TLVDC
+535 TLTEC

-558 YRALK
+558 YRALREEG
-563 ACN
+563 

>member
-1 MSEIPQ
+1 MSELSQ
-7 SGPIQRSWQRCLH
+7 SSASPIERSWQRCLH
-20 QGLSRQQSAELDLL
+20 QGLSRRQSAELDLL
-34 PRGELTARL
+34 PQGELSARQ
-43 EGHKELIACFERFV
+43 EQHRVLIASFQRFV

-62 QLLAGRPCRLLLCDA
+62 QLLAGRPCRLLLCDG

-102 ARWGEGSKGTNAIGT
+102 ARWGEASKGTNAIGT
-117 ALAEQSEVQVLGAQH
+117 ALAEQSEVQVLGNQH

-142 SACPLFGPDGRLL
+142 SACPLFGPDGQLL

-162 EAAHH
+162 DAAHH
-167 GGDMLGTVRLLA
+167 DGDMLGTVRLLA

-224 WLGQHS
+224 WLGQHP
-230 FDGKQLLRE
+230 FDGKQLLRDR
-239 GRGLRLVPEPVEGSS
+239 RGLRLVPEAHPVATLPGLPADAGGS
-254 PLPPLG
+254 LG
-260 SGRESL
+260 Q
-266 PEPSQVPL
+266 QVPL

-289 GSGKEHLVRALHSQS
+289 GSGKEHLVRELHGQS
-304 SRQDKPLVCVN
+304 SRRAQPLVCVN
-315 CGALPADLVEAEL
+315 CGALPAELVEAEL

-358 DEIGELPLSAQT
+358 DEIGELPLLAQT

-384 GSTRPEPVD
+384 GSHKPEPVD

-405 AMVAAGS
+405 AMVAAGT

-422 GWRQQLAPLRDW
+422 GWRQLLAPLRDW
-434 PAHERRALILRL
+434 PPRERQALVRRL
-446 LTEMDPALQL
+446 LVEMDPALRL
-456 TREAE
+456 TDEAE
-461 QQLLAHPLPGNV
+461 RQLLAHPLPGNV

-490 EWVEASHLHLPAVVP
+490 GLIEPAHLHLPTVAVAP
-505 ASALVPVP
+505 AATTAVAG
-513 PSTSVTAGITSLR
+513 STLR
-526 EQSRHQVQQ
+526 QQNRQRVQQ
-535 TLVDC
+535 TLTECD
-540 GGNVSE
+540 GNVSE

-558 YRALK
+558 YRALRE
-563 ACN
+563 AG

>member
-1 MSEIPQ
+1 MSELPQ
-7 SGPIQRSWQRCLH
+7 SSLSPSPIQRSWQRCLH
-20 QGLSRQQSAELDLL
+20 QGLLRQQSAELDLL
-34 PRGELTARL
+34 PQGELSARQ
-43 EGHKELIACFERFV
+43 EQHRTLIACFQRFV
-57 LPLFG
+57 LPLFA
-62 QLLAGRPCRLLLCDA
+62 QLLAGRPCRLLLCDG

-102 ARWGEGSKGTNAIGT
+102 ARWGEASKGTNAIGT
-117 ALAEQSEVQVLGAQH
+117 ALAEQSEVQVLGSEH

-142 SACPLFGPDGRLL
+142 SASPLLGPDGQLL

-162 EAAHH
+162 DAAHH
-167 GGDMLGTVRLLA
+167 DGDMLGTVRLLA

-189 QPGWLVDLEPQ
+189 QPGWLVDLDPQ

-206 LLLGEEG
+206 LLLGEGG

-224 WLGQHS
+224 WLGQHP

-239 GRGLRLVPEPVEGSS
+239 RRGLLLVPEPVAESRQIEQPGSA
-254 PLPPLG
+254 
-260 SGRESL
+260 
-266 PEPSQVPL
+266 QVPL

-289 GSGKEHLVRALHSQS
+289 GSGKEHLVRALHRQS

-315 CGALPADLVEAEL
+315 CGALPAELVEAEL

-358 DEIGELPLSAQT
+358 DEIGELPLLAQT
-370 RLLRVLQERAVTPV
+370 RLLRVLQERSVTPV
-384 GSTRPEPVD
+384 GSHRPEPVD

-405 AMVAAGS
+405 AMVQAGT

-422 GWRQQLAPLRDW
+422 GWRQQLTPLRAW
-434 PAHERRALILRL
+434 PRGERLGLIQRLLAEMDSALRL
-446 LTEMDPALQL
+446 TGD
-456 TREAE
+456 AE

-490 EWVEASHLHLPAVVP
+490 GWIESAHLYLPA
-505 ASALVPVP
+505 ASAA
-513 PSTSVTAGITSLR
+513 PSSQASTHTLR
-526 EQSRHQVQQ
+526 QQNRQRVQQ
-535 TLVDC
+535 TLTECD
-540 GGNVSE
+540 GNVSE

-558 YRALK
+558 YRTLREGP
-563 ACN
+563 

>member
-1 MSEIPQ
+1 MSELPQ
-7 SGPIQRSWQRCLH
+7 SIPSPSPSPIQRSWQRCLH
-20 QGLSRQQSAELDLL
+20 QGLLRQQSAELDLL
-34 PRGELTARL
+34 PQGELSARQ
-43 EGHKELIACFERFV
+43 EQHRTLITCFQRFV
-57 LPLFG
+57 LPLFA
-62 QLLAGRPCRLLLCDA
+62 QLLAGRPCRLLLCDG

-102 ARWGEGSKGTNAIGT
+102 ARWGEASKGTNAIGT

-142 SACPLFGPDGRLL
+142 SACPLLGPDGQLL

-162 EAAHH
+162 DAAHH
-167 GGDMLGTVRLLA
+167 DGDMLGTVRLLA

-189 QPGWLVDLEPQ
+189 QPGWLVDLDPQ

-206 LLLGEEG
+206 LLLGEGG

-224 WLGQHS
+224 WLGQHP
-230 FDGKQLLRE
+230 FDGKQLLRDR
-239 GRGLRLVPEPVEGSS
+239 RGLRLMPEPVVIQTQTQPQQAVTAG
-254 PLPPLG
+254 
-260 SGRESL
+260 
-266 PEPSQVPL
+266 VPL

-304 SRQDKPLVCVN
+304 SRRDKPLVCVN

-358 DEIGELPLSAQT
+358 DEIGELPLLAQT
-370 RLLRVLQERAVTPV
+370 RLLRVLQERSVTPV
-384 GSTRPEPVD
+384 GSHKPEPVD

-405 AMVAAGS
+405 AMVQAGG

-422 GWRQQLAPLRDW
+422 GWRQQLTPLRAW
-434 PAHERRALILRL
+434 SQGERLGLIRRL
-446 LTEMDPALQL
+446 LSEMDPALQL
-456 TREAE
+456 TPQAE
-461 QQLLAHPLPGNV
+461 RQLLAHPLPGNV

-490 EWVEASHLHLPAVVP
+490 GWIEPDHLHLPEVAAMP
-505 ASALVPVP
+505 APRGA
-513 PSTSVTAGITSLR
+513 TTLR
-526 EQSRHQVQQ
+526 EQSRLRVQQ
-535 TLVDC
+535 TLTEC

-558 YRALK
+558 YRALREEG
-563 ACN
+563 

>member
-1 MSEIPQ
+1 MSELPQ
-7 SGPIQRSWQRCLH
+7 SSSSPIQRSWQRCLH
-20 QGLSRQQSAELDLL
+20 QGLLRQQSAELDLL
-34 PRGELTARL
+34 PQGELSARQ
-43 EGHKELIACFERFV
+43 EQHRTLITCFQRFV
-57 LPLFG
+57 LPLFA
-62 QLLAGRPCRLLLCDA
+62 QLLAGRPCRLLLCDG

-102 ARWGEGSKGTNAIGT
+102 ARWGEASKGTNAIGT

-142 SACPLFGPDGRLL
+142 SACPLLGPDGQLL

-162 EAAHH
+162 DAAHH
-167 GGDMLGTVRLLA
+167 DGDMLGTVRLLA

-189 QPGWLVDLEPQ
+189 QPGWLVDLDPQ

-206 LLLGEEG
+206 LLLGEGG

-224 WLGQHS
+224 WLGQHP
-230 FDGKQLLRE
+230 FDGKQLLRDR
-239 GRGLRLVPEPVEGSS
+239 RGLRLEPEPVVIQTENQPQPAVTAG
-254 PLPPLG
+254 
-260 SGRESL
+260 
-266 PEPSQVPL
+266 VPL

-289 GSGKEHLVRALHSQS
+289 GSGKEHLVRALHRQS
-304 SRQDKPLVCVN
+304 SRRDKPLVCVN

-358 DEIGELPLSAQT
+358 DEIGELPLPAQT
-370 RLLRVLQERAVTPV
+370 RLLRVLQERTVTPV
-384 GSTRPEPVD
+384 GSHRPEPVD

-405 AMVAAGS
+405 AMVQDGG

-422 GWRQQLAPLRDW
+422 GWRQQLTPLRAW
-434 PAHERRALILRL
+434 PQGERLGLIRRL
-446 LTEMDPALQL
+446 LSEMDPALQL
-456 TREAE
+456 TPEAE
-461 QQLLAHPLPGNV
+461 RQLLAHPLPGNV

-490 EWVEASHLHLPAVVP
+490 GWIEPAHLHLPEVVAMP
-505 ASALVPVP
+505 APRGA
-513 PSTSVTAGITSLR
+513 TTLR
-526 EQSRHQVQQ
+526 EQSRLRVQQ
-535 TLVDC
+535 TLTEC

-546 AARRLGI
+546 AARLLGI

-558 YRALK
+558 YRALREEG
-563 ACN
+563 

>member
-1 MSEIPQ
+1 MSEFPQ
-7 SGPIQRSWQRCLH
+7 SGASPIQRSWQRCLH

-34 PRGELTARL
+34 PQGELSARQ
-43 EGHKELIACFERFV
+43 EQHRVLIASFRRFV
-57 LPLFG
+57 LPLFD
-62 QLLAGRPCRLLLCDA
+62 QLLAGRPCRLLLCDG

-89 FARHAERIFLRSG
+89 FARHAERVFLRSG
-102 ARWGEGSKGTNAIGT
+102 ARWGEASKGTNAIGT
-117 ALAEQSEVQVLGAQH
+117 ALAEQSEVQVLGNQH

-142 SACPLFGPDGRLL
+142 SACPLLGPDGQVI

-162 EAAHH
+162 DAAHH

-179 MTLENALLAR
+179 MTLENALLAC

-224 WLGQHS
+224 WLGQHP
-230 FDGKQLLRE
+230 FDGKQLLRDR
-239 GRGLRLVPEPVEGSS
+239 RGLRLVPEVHPVAAQPGLPAAAGGSH
-254 PLPPLG
+254 
-260 SGRESL
+260 GR
-266 PEPSQVPL
+266 QVPL

-289 GSGKEHLVRALHSQS
+289 GSGKEHLVRELHGQS
-304 SRQDKPLVCVN
+304 SRRAQPLVCVN
-315 CGALPADLVEAEL
+315 CGALPAELVEAEL

-384 GSTRPEPVD
+384 GSHKPEAVD

-405 AMVAAGS
+405 AMVAAGT

-434 PAHERRALILRL
+434 PASERQALVQRL
-446 LTEMDPALQL
+446 LAEMDPALHL
-456 TREAE
+456 TDEAE
-461 QQLLAHPLPGNV
+461 RHLLAHPLPGNV

-490 EWVEASHLHLPAVVP
+490 GWIEPAHLHLPTVAVAPVVP
-505 ASALVPVP
+505 PALAG
-513 PSTSVTAGITSLR
+513 STLR
-526 EQSRHQVQQ
+526 EQNRQRVQQ
-535 TLVDC
+535 TLTEC

-558 YRALK
+558 YRALRE
-563 ACN
+563 AG

>member
-1 MSEIPQ
+1 MSELPQ
-7 SGPIQRSWQRCLH
+7 PSPSPIQRSWQRCLH
-20 QGLSRQQSAELDLL
+20 QGLLRQQSAELDLL
-34 PRGELTARL
+34 PQGELSARQ
-43 EGHKELIACFERFV
+43 EQHRTLIACFQRFV
-57 LPLFG
+57 LPLFA
-62 QLLAGRPCRLLLCDA
+62 QLLAGRPCRLLLCDG

-102 ARWGEGSKGTNAIGT
+102 ARWGEASKGTNAIGT

-142 SACPLFGPDGRLL
+142 SACPLLGPDGQLL

-162 EAAHH
+162 DAAHH
-167 GGDMLGTVRLLA
+167 DGDMLGTVRLLA

-189 QPGWLVDLEPQ
+189 QPGWLVDLDPQ

-206 LLLGEEG
+206 LLLGEGG

-224 WLGQHS
+224 WLGQHP
-230 FDGKQLLRE
+230 FDGKQLLRDR
-239 GRGLRLVPEPVEGSS
+239 RGLRLVPESDTVPVQSALSANADGLQSQ
-254 PLPPLG
+254 
-260 SGRESL
+260 
-266 PEPSQVPL
+266 QVPL
-274 KMLERGIS
+274 RMLERGIS

-289 GSGKEHLVRALHSQS
+289 GSGKEHLVRTLHRAS
-304 SRQDKPLVCVN
+304 SRRDKPLVCVN
-315 CGALPADLVEAEL
+315 CGALPAELVEAEL

-358 DEIGELPLSAQT
+358 DEIGELPLQAQT
-370 RLLRVLQERAVTPV
+370 RLLRVLQERVVTPV
-384 GSTRPEPVD
+384 GSHRPEPVD

-405 AMVAAGS
+405 AMVATGT

-422 GWRQQLAPLRDW
+422 GWRQQLAPLRAW
-434 PAHERRALILRL
+434 PVPERQGLILNL
-446 LTEMDPALQL
+446 LAQMDPALQL
-456 TREAE
+456 TPQAE
-461 QQLLAHPLPGNV
+461 LRLLAHPLPGNV

-490 EWVEASHLHLPAVVP
+490 GWIEPAHLHLPAVAGGQSSP
-505 ASALVPVP
+505 QGG
-513 PSTSVTAGITSLR
+513 STLR
-526 EQSRHQVQQ
+526 EQSRQRVQQ
-535 TLVDC
+535 TLAEC

-553 SRTTL
+553 SRTTF
-558 YRALK
+558 YRHLAREGRG
-563 ACN
+563 

>member
-1 MSEIPQ
+1 MSELSQ
-7 SGPIQRSWQRCLH
+7 SSASPIERSWQRCLH
-20 QGLSRQQSAELDLL
+20 QGLSRRQSAELDLL
-34 PRGELTARL
+34 PQGELSARQ
-43 EGHKELIACFERFV
+43 EQHRVLIASFQRFV

-62 QLLAGRPCRLLLCDA
+62 QLLAGRPCRLLLCDG

-102 ARWGEGSKGTNAIGT
+102 ARWGEASKGTNAIGT
-117 ALAEQSEVQVLGAQH
+117 ALAEQSEVQVLGNQH

-142 SACPLFGPDGRLL
+142 SACPLLGPDGQLL

-162 EAAHH
+162 DAAHH
-167 GGDMLGTVRLLA
+167 DGDMLGTVRLLA

-224 WLGQHS
+224 WLGQHP
-230 FDGKQLLRE
+230 FDGKQLLRDR
-239 GRGLRLVPEPVEGSS
+239 RGLRLVPEASPVAILPGLPADAGGSH
-254 PLPPLG
+254 G
-260 SGRESL
+260 Q
-266 PEPSQVPL
+266 QVPL

-289 GSGKEHLVRALHSQS
+289 GSGKEHLVRELHGQS
-304 SRQDKPLVCVN
+304 SRRAQPLVCVN
-315 CGALPADLVEAEL
+315 CGALPAELVEAEL

-358 DEIGELPLSAQT
+358 DEIGELPLLAQT

-384 GSTRPEPVD
+384 GSHKPEAVD
-393 FWLVSASHRDLA
+393 FWLVSASHRDLT
-405 AMVAAGS
+405 AMVAAGT

-422 GWRQQLAPLRDW
+422 GWRQLLAPLRDW
-434 PAHERRALILRL
+434 PPRERQALVRRL
-446 LTEMDPALQL
+446 LAEMDPALRL
-456 TREAE
+456 TDEAE
-461 QQLLAHPLPGNV
+461 RHLLAHPLPGNV

-490 EWVEASHLHLPAVVP
+490 GWIEPAHLHLPTVAVGP
-505 ASALVPVP
+505 ATTTAVAG
-513 PSTSVTAGITSLR
+513 STLR
-526 EQSRHQVQQ
+526 QQNRQRVQQ
-535 TLVDC
+535 TLTECD
-540 GGNVSE
+540 GNVSE

-558 YRALK
+558 YRALRE
-563 ACN
+563 AG

>member
-1 MSEIPQ
+1 MSELPQ
-7 SGPIQRSWQRCLH
+7 SSLSPSPIQRSWQRCLH
-20 QGLSRQQSAELDLL
+20 QGLHRQQSAELDLL
-34 PRGELTARL
+34 PQGELSARQ
-43 EGHKELIACFERFV
+43 EEHRTLITCFQRFV
-57 LPLFG
+57 LPLFA
-62 QLLAGRPCRLLLCDA
+62 QLLAGRPCRLLLCDG

-102 ARWGEGSKGTNAIGT
+102 ARWGEASKGTNAIGT
-117 ALAEQSEVQVLGAQH
+117 ALAEQSEVQVLGAEH

-142 SACPLFGPDGRLL
+142 SACPLLGPDGQLL

-162 EAAHH
+162 DAAHH
-167 GGDMLGTVRLLA
+167 DGDMLGTVRLLA

-189 QPGWLVDLEPQ
+189 QPGWLVDLDPQ

-206 LLLGEEG
+206 LLLGEGG

-224 WLGQHS
+224 WLGQHR
-230 FDGKQLLRE
+230 FDGQQLLRE
-239 GRGLRLVPEPVEGSS
+239 RRGLRLVSEPVVAPRQTAQQGAA
-254 PLPPLG
+254 
-260 SGRESL
+260 
-266 PEPSQVPL
+266 QVPL

-289 GSGKEHLVRALHSQS
+289 GSGKEHLVRSLHRQS
-304 SRQDKPLVCVN
+304 SRQERPLVCVN

-358 DEIGELPLSAQT
+358 DEIGELPLLAQT
-370 RLLRVLQERAVTPV
+370 RLLRVLQERSVTPV
-384 GSTRPEPVD
+384 GSHRPEPVD

-405 AMVAAGS
+405 AMVQAGT
-412 FREDLYYRIC
+412 FREDLYYRVC
-422 GWRQQLAPLRDW
+422 GWRQQLTPLRAW
-434 PAHERRALILRL
+434 PQGERLGLIQRL
-446 LTEMDPALQL
+446 LAEMDPTLRL
-456 TREAE
+456 TSDAE

-482 ACVLAEGQ
+482 ACVLAEGLG
-490 EWVEASHLHLPAVVP
+490 WIVPSHLHLPA
-505 ASALVPVP
+505 ASAA
-513 PSTSVTAGITSLR
+513 PSSQASTHTLR
-526 EQSRHQVQQ
+526 QQNRLRVQQ
-535 TLVDC
+535 TLADC

-546 AARRLGI
+546 AARQLGI

-558 YRALK
+558 YRTLRESP
-563 ACN
+563 

>member
-1 MSEIPQ
+1 MIELPQ
-7 SGPIQRSWQRCLH
+7 FAGPIQRSWQRCLH
-20 QGLSRQQSAELDLL
+20 QGLSRQQSTELDLL
-34 PRGELTARL
+34 PQGELSARL
-43 EGHKELIACFERFV
+43 EASQGLVACFQRFV
-57 LPLFG
+57 LPLFA

-102 ARWGEGSKGTNAIGT
+102 ARWGEASKGTNAIGT

-142 SACPLFGPDGRLL
+142 SASPLLGPDGSLL

-162 EAAHH
+162 DAAHH

-206 LLLGEEG
+206 LLLGEAG

-224 WLGQHS
+224 WLGQS
-230 FDGKQLLRE
+230 PFDGQQLLRE
-239 GRGLRLVPEPVEGSS
+239 RRGLRLAPEPAPVVAPRQDAAS
-254 PLPPLG
+254 
-260 SGRESL
+260 
-266 PEPSQVPL
+266 VPL

-282 LLIEGET
+282 LLVEGET
-289 GSGKEHLVRALHSQS
+289 GSGKEHLVRILHRQS
-304 SRQDKPLVCVN
+304 SRRDKALLCVN
-315 CGALPADLVEAEL
+315 CGALPAELVEAEL

-384 GSTRPEPVD
+384 GSHRPEPVD

-405 AMVAAGS
+405 AMVQAGT

-422 GWRQQLAPLRDW
+422 GWRQSLAPLRAR
-434 PAHERRALILRL
+434 PLAERRALILHL
-446 LTEMDPALQL
+446 LREMDPALRL
-456 TREAE
+456 DEAAE
-461 QQLLAHPLPGNV
+461 RQLLAHSLPGNV
-473 RQLKQALEV
+473 RQLKQVLEV
-482 ACVLAEGQ
+482 ACVLAEGLGNILP
-490 EWVEASHLHLPAVVP
+490 SHLHLPEVQTLSRAQCVGEAV
-505 ASALVPVP
+505 
-513 PSTSVTAGITSLR
+513 TLR
-526 EQSRHQVQQ
+526 EQNRLRVQQ
-535 TLVDC
+535 TLAACD
-540 GGNVSE
+540 GNVSE

-558 YRALK
+558 YRTLRTGG
-563 ACN
+563 

>member
-1 MSEIPQ
+1 MSELPQ
-7 SGPIQRSWQRCLH
+7 SIPSPSPSPIQRSWQRCLH
-20 QGLSRQQSAELDLL
+20 QGLLRQQSAELDLL
-34 PRGELTARL
+34 PQGELSARQ
-43 EGHKELIACFERFV
+43 EQHRTLITCFQRFV
-57 LPLFG
+57 LPLFA
-62 QLLAGRPCRLLLCDA
+62 QLLAGRPCRLLLCDG

-102 ARWGEGSKGTNAIGT
+102 ARWGEASKGTNAIGT

-142 SACPLFGPDGRLL
+142 SACPLLGPDGQLL

-162 EAAHH
+162 DAAHH
-167 GGDMLGTVRLLA
+167 DGDMLGTVRLLA

-189 QPGWLVDLEPQ
+189 QPGWLVDLDPQ

-206 LLLGEEG
+206 LLLGEGG

-224 WLGQHS
+224 WLGQHP
-230 FDGKQLLRE
+230 FDGKQLLRDR
-239 GRGLRLVPEPVEGSS
+239 RGLRLEPEPVVIQTENQPQPAVTAG
-254 PLPPLG
+254 
-260 SGRESL
+260 
-266 PEPSQVPL
+266 VPL

-304 SRQDKPLVCVN
+304 SRRDKPLVCVN

-358 DEIGELPLSAQT
+358 DEIGELPLLAQT

-384 GSTRPEPVD
+384 GSHKPEPVD

-405 AMVAAGS
+405 TMVQAGT

-422 GWRQQLAPLRDW
+422 GWRQPLAPLRAW
-434 PAHERRALILRL
+434 PQGERLGVIRRL
-446 LTEMDPALQL
+446 LSEMDPALQL
-456 TREAE
+456 TPQAE
-461 QQLLAHPLPGNV
+461 RQLLAHPLPGNV

-490 EWVEASHLHLPAVVP
+490 GWIEPAHLHLPEVAAMP
-505 ASALVPVP
+505 APRGA
-513 PSTSVTAGITSLR
+513 TTLR
-526 EQSRHQVQQ
+526 EQSRLRVQQ
-535 TLVDC
+535 TLTEC

-558 YRALK
+558 YRALREEG
-563 ACN
+563 

>member
-1 MSEIPQ
+1 MSELPQ
-7 SGPIQRSWQRCLH
+7 SIPSPSPIQRSWQRCLH
-20 QGLSRQQSAELDLL
+20 QGLLRQQSAELDLL
-34 PRGELTARL
+34 PQGELSARQ
-43 EGHKELIACFERFV
+43 EQHRTLITCFQRFV
-57 LPLFG
+57 LPLFA
-62 QLLAGRPCRLLLCDA
+62 QLLAGRPCRLLLCDG

-102 ARWGEGSKGTNAIGT
+102 ARWGEASKGTNAIGT

-142 SACPLFGPDGRLL
+142 SACPLLGPDGQLL

-162 EAAHH
+162 DAAHH
-167 GGDMLGTVRLLA
+167 DGDMLGTVRLLA

-189 QPGWLVDLEPQ
+189 QPGWLVDLDPQ

-206 LLLGEEG
+206 LLLGEGG

-224 WLGQHS
+224 WLGQHP
-230 FDGKQLLRE
+230 FDGKQLLRDR
-239 GRGLRLVPEPVEGSS
+239 RGLRLEPEPVVIQTENQPQPAVTAG
-254 PLPPLG
+254 
-260 SGRESL
+260 
-266 PEPSQVPL
+266 VPL

-289 GSGKEHLVRALHSQS
+289 GSGKEHLVRALHRQS
-304 SRQDKPLVCVN
+304 SRRDKPLVCVN

-343 SQGYLRAAHGGILML
+343 RQGYLRAAHGGILML
-358 DEIGELPLSAQT
+358 DEIGELPLLAQT
-370 RLLRVLQERAVTPV
+370 RLLRVLQERSVTPV
-384 GSTRPEPVD
+384 GSHKPEPVD

-405 AMVAAGS
+405 AMVQDGG

-422 GWRQQLAPLRDW
+422 GWRQQLTPLRAW
-434 PAHERRALILRL
+434 PQGERLGLIRRL
-446 LTEMDPALQL
+446 LSEMDPALQL
-456 TREAE
+456 TPQAE
-461 QQLLAHPLPGNV
+461 RQLLAHPLPGNV

-490 EWVEASHLHLPAVVP
+490 GWIEPAHLHLPEVVAMP
-505 ASALVPVP
+505 APRGA
-513 PSTSVTAGITSLR
+513 TTLR
-526 EQSRHQVQQ
+526 EQSQLRVQQ
-535 TLVDC
+535 TLTEC

-558 YRALK
+558 YRALREEG
-563 ACN
+563 